1 MLERRFP
8 GMDEELE
15 ALRKQALAAI
25 QALPED
31 KQVEMWN
38 IIRYFSARK
47 GATHEADHITQED

>member
-1 MLERRFP
+1 
-8 GMDEELE
+8 MDEELE

-38 IIRYFSARK
+38 IIRYFSVRK